1 MEVFA
6 KFALEIIHLSPATQ
20 RQTKP
25 NLQIGRS
32 IFMAALSQSIYARA
46 ESEVFSLRE
55 LVELFAV
62 DANALG
68 VEFDQVDRLAP
79 LVLLIIQLLRG
90 TVTTRVSSQKR

>member
-1 MEVFA
+1 
-6 KFALEIIHLSPATQ
+6 
-20 RQTKP
+20 
-25 NLQIGRS
+25 
-32 IFMAALSQSIYARA
+32 MAALSQSIYARA